1 MEKNTFLVP
10 YGKIGRDFIDQLSKH
25 INDWNNG
32 SAMQH
37 LALKAA
43 IVLLAVGLQKPY
55 QKSKAKEHQECLE
68 KRLKLWRNGK
78 IDCLLREGRMIQRR
92 IQKSC
97 RNDPPN
103 KAKVFAKLVME
114 GQISSALR
122 YISENDVGGVLPL
135 TDDVLQQLREKHPE
149 AQEAKLG
156 SLVFGPVEDFPDS
169 IYQQINGEMIRE
181 AALRTKGS
189 GGPSCVDAVGFKRI
203 LACKSFKR
211 SRTNLCDSLAI
222 LTKRLCTEYVDP
234 LTIEPILAN
243 RLIPLDKGNGEVR
256 PIGVGEVIR
265 RIIGKCVSR
274 VGKQDVIDACGATQV
289 CAGHKSGSEAA
300 IHAMHNIF
308 ESDETDAALLI
319 DASNAFNSLNR
330 AAALHNVRVLC
341 PIIATYAINTYRAPA
356 RLFVIGGKEL
366 LSSEGTT
373 QGDPLAMSLYAISLQ
388 PLITLL
394 GIRSSAKQC
403 WYADDA
409 TGAGAL
415 TDIRKWWDE
424 LLAAGPALG
433 YYPNA
438 KKCWLVVK
446 PEKLKEANDVFA
458 GTGINITTEGRKH
471 LGAALGQRSYLE
483 EYVGSKVKEWISEV
497 TLLAEFATSQ
507 PQACYAAFTFGL
519 RHKWTYFMRTLPDI
533 EDLLEPLER
542 AISDVLIP
550 SLTEHKCS
558 VAERKLLALPAR
570 VGGLGMTNP
579 SESAESEYSASIRM
593 SAPLVDKIIA
603 QSHETPD
610 DADVRKLMHA
620 VRKERDDDL
629 KRKLEEL
636 KVSLPAK
643 TQRAV
648 DLACEKGASSWLTA
662 IPLKDMNFDLSKRE
676 FRDALRLRYD
686 WPIPDSPSVC
696 VCGCSFTV
704 DHAMIC
710 QRWGLIIQRH
720 NEIRD
725 LEADLLDMVCYD
737 VAIEPTLQPLAG
749 EELNRG
755 ANTAPDARLD
765 VHCRGFW
772 ERQRAAFFDIR
783 VCHPN
788 ADSYKELSPK
798 QIYKL
803 HEDEKKRKY
812 TSRIIEVENATFTPL
827 VFTTTGGMSQ
837 ECQRY
842 HSRLAELISSKKQ
855 EDYATTIAW
864 IRTKVS
870 FAILRTALVC
880 LRGTRSRRRK
890 TNLQENDLEIE
901 KGLAGLT

>member
-1 MEKNTFLVP
+1 
-10 YGKIGRDFIDQLSKH
+10 
-25 INDWNNG
+25 
-32 SAMQH
+32 
-37 LALKAA
+37 
-43 IVLLAVGLQKPY
+43 
-55 QKSKAKEHQECLE
+55 
-68 KRLKLWRNGK
+68 
-78 IDCLLREGRMIQRR
+78 
-92 IQKSC
+92 
-97 RNDPPN
+97 
-103 KAKVFAKLVME
+103 
-114 GQISSALR
+114 
-122 YISENDVGGVLPL
+122 
-135 TDDVLQQLREKHPE
+135 
-149 AQEAKLG
+149 
-156 SLVFGPVEDFPDS
+156 
-169 IYQQINGEMIRE
+169 MIRE

-211 SRTNLCDSLAI
+211 SSTNLCDSLAI

-394 GIRSSAKQC
+394 AIRSSAKQC

-409 TGAGAL
+409 TGTGAL
-415 TDIRKWWDE
+415 RDIRKWWDE

-471 LGAALGQRSYLE
+471 LGAALGQRSYLK

-519 RHKWTYFMRTLPDI
+519 RHK
-533 EDLLEPLER
+533 
-542 AISDVLIP
+542 
-550 SLTEHKCS
+550 
-558 VAERKLLALPAR
+558 
-570 VGGLGMTNP
+570 
-579 SESAESEYSASIRM
+579 
-593 SAPLVDKIIA
+593 
-603 QSHETPD
+603 
-610 DADVRKLMHA
+610 
-620 VRKERDDDL
+620 
-629 KRKLEEL
+629 
-636 KVSLPAK
+636 
-643 TQRAV
+643 
-648 DLACEKGASSWLTA
+648 
-662 IPLKDMNFDLSKRE
+662 
-676 FRDALRLRYD
+676 
-686 WPIPDSPSVC
+686 
-696 VCGCSFTV
+696 
-704 DHAMIC
+704 
-710 QRWGLIIQRH
+710 
-720 NEIRD
+720 
-725 LEADLLDMVCYD
+725 
-737 VAIEPTLQPLAG
+737 
-749 EELNRG
+749 
-755 ANTAPDARLD
+755 
-765 VHCRGFW
+765 
-772 ERQRAAFFDIR
+772 
-783 VCHPN
+783 
-788 ADSYKELSPK
+788 
-798 QIYKL
+798 
-803 HEDEKKRKY
+803 
-812 TSRIIEVENATFTPL
+812 
-827 VFTTTGGMSQ
+827 
-837 ECQRY
+837 
-842 HSRLAELISSKKQ
+842 
-855 EDYATTIAW
+855 
-864 IRTKVS
+864 
-870 FAILRTALVC
+870 
-880 LRGTRSRRRK
+880 
-890 TNLQENDLEIE
+890 
-901 KGLAGLT
+901 